1 MPRAGV
7 AAIRQDGGAVET
19 GVMTALVASDEG
31 SLVRAIGSGDA
42 VAFRTLVDRHLAGL
56 VGVARRILR
65 DDAEA
70 EDVVQEAFLR
80 LWRSAASLEVGRAGV
95 RPWVRKVVSNLC
107 IDRVR
112 ARAKVTVTDEVPEQV
127 DAPRQ
132 LASLEAEELRLRVD
146 GALKALPERQRLALT
161 LFHFEGMSQIEIGA
175 ELGVSD
181 EAVESLLARARR
193 QLKTALKAEWRG
205 MIDDMS
211 VGEP

>member
-19 GVMTALVASDEG
+19 GVMTALVASDEC
-31 SLVRAIGSGDA
+31 SLVRATGSGDA

-80 LWRSAASLEVGRAGV
+80 LWRSAASLEVGSAGV

-112 ARAKVTVTDEVPEQV
+112 ARAKVTVTDAVPEQV

>member
-132 LASLEAEELRLRVD
+132 LASLEAEELRLRVV
-146 GALKALPERQRLALT
+146 GAL
-161 LFHFEGMSQIEIGA
+161 
-175 ELGVSD
+175 
-181 EAVESLLARARR
+181 
-193 QLKTALKAEWRG
+193 
-205 MIDDMS
+205 
-211 VGEP
+211 